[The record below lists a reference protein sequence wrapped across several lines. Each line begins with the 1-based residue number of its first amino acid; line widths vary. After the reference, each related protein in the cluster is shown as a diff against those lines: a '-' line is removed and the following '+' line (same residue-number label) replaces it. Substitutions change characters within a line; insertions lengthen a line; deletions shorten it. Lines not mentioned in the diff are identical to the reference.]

1 MCIKTMTLEVSEHT
15 RARQPLI
22 VIGTSLIQGEDLA
35 AKGRIYVFDV
45 INVVPEPGYPETG
58 LKLKL
63 VAKEEVKGA
72 VTSLTEIGTEGFLL
86 AAQGQKCMVRGLKE
100 DGTLLPVAFI
110 DTQCYITV
118 AKELDRTG
126 LCILADAVKGVWFVG
141 YTEEPYQL
149 RLFGK
154 SAQHIEAVAAEFMPD
169 GENLYIL
176 VADAEGVLHVL
187 QFEPHSTVPS
197 GPRLQGEDKADTCT

>member
-1 MCIKTMTLEVSEHT
+1 MCIKTMSLEVSEHT
-15 RARQPLI
+15 HIRQPL
-22 VIGTSLIQGEDLA
+22 VAVGTSLIQGEDLP
-35 AKGRIYVFDV
+35 AKGRIYIFD
-45 INVVPEPGYPETG
+45 IISVVPEPGFPETG

-63 VAKEEVKGA
+63 IAKEEVKGA

-118 AKELDRTG
+118 AKQLDGTG
-126 LCILADAVKGVWFVG
+126 LCILADVIKGVWFAG
-141 YTEEPYQL
+141 YTEDPYQL

-154 SAQHIEAVAAEFMPD
+154 SAQHIEVVAAEFMPD
-169 GENLYIL
+169 GENLYIIA
-176 VADAEGVLHVL
+176 VDAEGMMHVL
-187 QFEPHSTVPS
+187 QFEPHSMLPIPFLKHKS
-197 GPRLQGEDKADTCT
+197 